1 MRYPSLAQLNF
12 YICSMKRAIIPVLL
26 LFMTACIPNEA
37 DFEGFTRTELQRILS
52 SGTSKKWELIYRE
65 VDGIEQEIGTCE
77 ANPHLILAYTE
88 DANDRDSAFFV
99 NYKNDCATPNDT
111 LKGYWF
117 VPDPGNKFVK
127 TDSLVLVWDGVDSAA
142 FTFNVITPVT
152 FRTSTVLSDSLYE
165 EFDVLEV
172 LTEEEIN

>member
-1 MRYPSLAQLNF
+1 MRYSSLAQLNF

-52 SGTSKKWELIYRE
+52 GGTTKKWELIYRDL
-65 VDGIEQEIGTCE
+65 DGIDQEIGNCE
-77 ANPHLILAYTE
+77 ANPQLVLEFTGVAT
-88 DANDRDSAFFV
+88 DRDSAFFV
-99 NYKNDCATPNDT
+99 NYKNDCSTPNDT

-117 VPDPGNKFVK
+117 VPDPGNRFAK
-127 TDSLVLVWDGVDSAA
+127 TDSLVLVWEGVDSAS
-142 FTFNVITPVT
+142 FTFHVITPVT
-152 FRTSTVLSDSLYE
+152 FRISTALSDSLYE